1 MSAGADL
8 IGRARRSFGS
18 VRNDGLAPHI
28 ARMSARNVLANH
40 RRGEV
45 RRQARSVELDAEMVD
60 LYGAAPDNGV
70 ELTAIG
76 EVFRSLPDDDRELLS
91 LVAWEGLDRR
101 QIATALGVS
110 RNAVRIRLHR
120 ARPLLRPGEHPGERD
135 GWQMR
140 IDTKLFKPD
149 QTFVWTI
156 ADLPGGGEQHEQHSH
171 ERPGGALRARARRHP
186 QDEGGRLDVPPGD
199 QEGRLARRVP
209 GGREDRGRGPAGDRE
224 ARVEGHLSGHG
235 HPSGQPGRLRELR
248 RQDTPVGDDWI
259 VWEAEEEKGVPG
271 KVILL
276 VTDKRYDRNPVYNG
290 LRDNVI
296 HD

>member
-110 RNAVRIRLHR
+110 RNAVGIRLHR
-120 ARPLLRPGEHPGERD
+120 ARPLLRPGEHPGRADRLADADRHQTLQAGTDLRLDHHRPPRGNEQLEHHPHEGPVAPCVLVPD
-135 GWQMR
+135 
-140 IDTKLFKPD
+140 DTPKVKEVHSKIRLATTEGGSLAGYRVDEKTVGEVLPEIEKRGLKA
-149 QTFVWTI
+149 TYLVMAI
-156 ADLPGGGEQHEQHSH
+156 PPGNPGGFG
-171 ERPGGALRARARRHP
+171 
-186 QDEGGRLDVPPGD
+186 
-199 QEGRLARRVP
+199 
-209 GGREDRGRGPAGDRE
+209 
-224 ARVEGHLSGHG
+224 
-235 HPSGQPGRLRELR
+235 ELR
-248 RQDTPVGDDWI
+248 SQDTPVGDDWI

-276 VTDKRYDRNPVYNG
+276 VTDERYARNPVYG
-290 LRDNVI
+290 GPRDNVI